1 MAKKKF
7 YAVFAETT
15 ATRESEHD
23 YPYATCKR
31 DPSGIGW
38 KIVFHKDWDSAARR
52 AGKHGT
58 IAYTERIK

>member
-1 MAKKKF
+1 MRKKF

-31 DPSGIGW
+31 GKYGGW
-38 KIVFHKDWDSAARR
+38 EVKFHKTWEAASRR
-52 AGKHGT
+52 AGKYGT
-58 IAYTERIK
+58 IARTERVK